1 MKKLITPAF
10 RFTSLII
17 VCAIF
22 YVLAKSII
30 SYISPSSA
38 WMPSRL
44 EIKKNESSLTR
55 IKKFL
60 NLRLILL
67 IENQL

>member
-1 MKKLITPAF
+1 MEKLITPAF

-38 WMPSRL
+38 WVPSR
-44 EIKKNESSLTR
+44 TR
-55 IKKFL
+55 D
-60 NLRLILL
+60 
-67 IENQL
+67 